1 MELAVAL
8 RSNCLDGLVV
18 LWHYFNL
25 VAFGKN
31 LHKKNYDFTSIES

>member
-31 LHKKNYDFTSIES
+31 LHKKKL